1 MLEHTFV
8 HIQGIG
14 PKTERNL
21 WRRGIDTWDAFLQH
35 PGCVLSRSRD
45 TLVRGELE
53 RSRTHRGDIRF
64 FQQRLRSAE
73 MWRLFEAFRDRAV
86 YLDIETSG
94 GYEGL
99 DEITV
104 IGLYDGDRIQ
114 TFVNGINLD
123 AFEIAV
129 AAYDLV
135 ITFNGGPFDLPYI
148 RRRFPGITL
157 PPAHID
163 LRFFLRQLGFSGGL
177 KAIERRWGLLRE
189 DDVIGLNGLDAVYLW
204 ADYCNGDRF
213 ALDRLI
219 QYNTADIVHLEP
231 LMVMGYSRMKTR
243 LLETDIESQ

>member
-8 HIQGIG
+8 HIQSIG
-14 PKTERNL
+14 PKTERSL
-21 WRRGIDTWDAFLQH
+21 WRRGIDTWDAFLHH
-35 PGCVLSRSRD
+35 PGTVLSRSRD
-45 TLVRGELE
+45 ALVRDELE
-53 RSRTHRGDIRF
+53 RSLVHRSDIRF

-104 IGLYDGDRIQ
+104 IGLYDGKRVQ
-114 TFVNGINLD
+114 TFVNGVNLD

-129 AAYDLV
+129 AEYDLV

-148 RRRFPGITL
+148 RRHFPGISL

-177 KAIERRWGLLRE
+177 KAIERQVGLVRE
-189 DDVIGLNGLDAVYLW
+189 DDVNGLDGRDAVFLW
-204 ADYCNGDRF
+204 AAHCNGDPS
-213 ALDRLI
+213 ALDRLVR
-219 QYNTADIVHLEP
+219 YNTADIVHLEP
-231 LMVMGYSRMKTR
+231 LMSMGYARMKAR
-243 LLETDIESQ
+243 LLEKTA